1 LTCRGIHRRQQT
13 EVKGKEMGKSLK
25 FAGHRVGVSLGQGK
39 NGTTAIIVYHYKNRP
54 KRPSGKG
61 QA

>member
-1 LTCRGIHRRQQT
+1 MTCRGNRRRQQT
-13 EVKGKEMGKSLK
+13 EVKGKTMGKSVK
-25 FAGHRVGVSLGQGK
+25 VGGHRVGVSVGHGK
-39 NGTTAIIVYHYKNRP
+39 NGTSAIIAYYRPDRP

>member
-1 LTCRGIHRRQQT
+1 
-13 EVKGKEMGKSLK
+13 MGKSMK
-25 FAGHRVGVSLGQGK
+25 VAGHRVGVSVGHGK
-39 NGTTAIIVYHYKNRP
+39 NGTSAIILYHRPDRP